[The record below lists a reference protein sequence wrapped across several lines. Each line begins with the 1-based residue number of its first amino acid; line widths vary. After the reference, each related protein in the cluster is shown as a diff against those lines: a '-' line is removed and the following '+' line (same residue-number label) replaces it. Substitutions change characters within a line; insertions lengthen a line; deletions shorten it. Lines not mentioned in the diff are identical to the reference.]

1 MSELVLEFVMYAFAG
16 AFVGFVVG
24 VTGVGGGSL
33 MTPILVSIFGIKMA
47 IAVGTD
53 LLYAAITK
61 SNGVF
66 SHARQNTVQW
76 CIVKRMLL
84 GSVPASLLT
93 SVCLFKLSESGIR
106 YDQYLTVVLGVMLI
120 LTACVLL
127 LKSRITQKKTVS
139 TSWVD
144 NTQITSPLTV
154 ISGVALG
161 VLVTLSSVG
170 AGAFG
175 AALLMVMYPKLSAIK
190 IIGTDLAHAVP
201 LTLIA
206 GLGHL
211 FHSAEPVLSE
221 ATSSWQVGNVDFQL
235 LLGLLVGSL
244 PAIWLGTKCA
254 NRVPDQYMRLAM
266 ACVLLLLGIK
276 YTFL

>member
-1 MSELVLEFVMYAFAG
+1 MSELIIEFLMYAFAG
-16 AFVGFVVG
+16 ASVGFVVG
-24 VTGVGGGSL
+24 MTGVGGGSL
-33 MTPILVSIFGIKMA
+33 MTPILVSVFGIKMA
-47 IAVGTD
+47 VAVGTD

-66 SHARQNTVQW
+66 SHARQNTVEW
-76 CIVKRMLL
+76 GIVKRMLL
-84 GSVPASLLT
+84 GSVPASLIT
-93 SVCLFKLSESGIR
+93 SVCLFKLSESGVQ

-127 LKSRITQKKTVS
+127 LKSRIAQNTS
-139 TSWVD
+139 TASFSF
-144 NTQITSPLTV
+144 NTKATAYFTTL
-154 ISGVALG
+154 SGVALG

-206 GLGHL
+206 GVGHL
-211 FHSAEPVLSE
+211 FHAADPALAE
-221 ATSSWQVGNVDFQL
+221 AASSWRVGNVDFQL
-235 LLGLLVGSL
+235 LMGLLVGSL
-244 PAIWLGTKCA
+244 PAIWVGTKCA
-254 NRVPDQYMRLAM
+254 NRVPDKWMRPAM

>member
-1 MSELVLEFVMYAFAG
+1 MSELIIEFVMYAFAG

-24 VTGVGGGSL
+24 MTGVGGGSL
-33 MTPILVSIFGIKMA
+33 MTPILVSVFGIKMA
-47 IAVGTD
+47 VAVGTD

-66 SHARQNTVQW
+66 SHARQNTVEW
-76 CIVKRMLL
+76 GIVKCMLL

-93 SVCLFKLSESGIR
+93 SLFLFKLSESGVQ
-106 YDQYLTVVLGVMLI
+106 YDQCLTIVLGVMLI

-127 LKSRITQKKTVS
+127 LKSRISKHKTPPS
-139 TSWVD
+139 SFFD
-144 NTQITSPLTV
+144 RSSITSPLTV
-154 ISGVALG
+154 MSGVALG

-206 GLGHL
+206 GIGHL
-211 FHSAEPVLSE
+211 FHSADPALAE
-221 ATSSWQVGNVDFQL
+221 ATSSWRVGNVDFQL

-244 PAIWLGTKCA
+244 PAIWMGTKCA
-254 NRVPDQYMRLAM
+254 NRVPDRFMRPTM

-276 YTFL
+276 YTAL

>member
-1 MSELVLEFVMYAFAG
+1 MSELIIEFLMYAFAG
-16 AFVGFVVG
+16 ASVGFVVG
-24 VTGVGGGSL
+24 MTGVGGGSL
-33 MTPILVSIFGIKMA
+33 MTPILVSVFGIKMA
-47 IAVGTD
+47 VAVGTD

-66 SHARQNTVQW
+66 SHARQNTVEW
-76 CIVKRMLL
+76 CIVKHMLL
-84 GSVPASLLT
+84 GSVPASLIT
-93 SVCLFKLSESGIR
+93 SVCLFKLSESGVQ

-127 LKSRITQKKTVS
+127 LKSRIAQNTS
-139 TSWVD
+139 TASFSF
-144 NTQITSPLTV
+144 NTKATACFTTL
-154 ISGVALG
+154 SGVALG

-206 GLGHL
+206 GVGHL
-211 FHSAEPVLSE
+211 FHAADPALAE
-221 ATSSWQVGNVDFQL
+221 AASSWRVGNVDFQL
-235 LLGLLVGSL
+235 LMGLLVGSL
-244 PAIWLGTKCA
+244 PAIWVGTKCA
-254 NRVPDQYMRLAM
+254 NRVPDKWMRPAM